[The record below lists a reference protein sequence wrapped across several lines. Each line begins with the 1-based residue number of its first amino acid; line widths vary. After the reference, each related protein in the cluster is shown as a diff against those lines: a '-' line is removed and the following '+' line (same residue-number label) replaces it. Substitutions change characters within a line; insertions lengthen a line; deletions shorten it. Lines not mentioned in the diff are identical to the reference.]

1 MAQSAEER
9 AELRKMREQK
19 DTSVDIL
26 NNARDLSDVI
36 KNKHPQFDNGVLV
49 TKDNIVDVAEW
60 CNARITSPW
69 STPRLH
75 VKTGFGE
82 NPDFLVEVNI
92 GDKME
97 KTEDGKFQVW
107 INPNARSEDELLD
120 RGAGMGDRA
129 EMLMEPGFN
138 PQAKAVALVRTLY
151 YGEHSEFPLDV
162 TDVYIVWFCKTLQ
175 NWKAL
180 VSTNAKDNRY
190 YEITH
195 NGDKNETYID
205 EYGKKSN
212 VVVHGDT
219 GVYDVNLIVEK
230 HQR

>member
-1 MAQSAEER
+1 MMAQSAEER

-107 INPNARSEDELLD
+107 INPNARSEDELID
-120 RGAGMGDRA
+120 RGAGMQDRPYMKK
-129 EMLMEPGFN
+129 ERKFDPLMDARE
-138 PQAKAVALVRTLY
+138 LVHKIY
-151 YGEHSEFPLDV
+151 YGENSAVPLPIE
-162 TDVYIVWFCKTLQ
+162 DVYIVWFCNALQ

-190 YEITH
+190 YEVTCD
-195 NGDKNETYID
+195 GEKKRTYID

-212 VVVHGDT
+212 VTFHHET
-219 GVYDVNLIVEK
+219 GIFDVMLVDEYK
-230 HQR
+230 L